1 MLSHE
6 SVDLYREDGFLFA
19 DPLTEKETDILREQ
33 ADREFL
39 RDSPGRMLEKD
50 GFTVRGVHGS
60 HVVNSTF
67 ARLVRHPK
75 IVTPA
80 MRLLGGP
87 VYVHQFKI
95 NAKKA
100 LAGDVWP
107 WHQDYIFWNRG
118 DGMRRP
124 DVVNV
129 AVLLDE
135 ATDLNGPLLFLP
147 GSHKCGSLEAA
158 RRPTTEGGDEAWRS
172 DISADLAYAIDAP
185 LLAKLTEHTEVTAV
199 KGPPGSMIFFDPL
212 LVHASGAN
220 MAPYDR
226 RMILVTYNRV
236 DNRLGE
242 VPSPRPDFL
251 AARDNT
257 PVRPLDPGADL
268 FAGSSA

>member
-1 MLSHE
+1 MLSYE
-6 SVDLYREDGFLFA
+6 SIDLYREDGFLFA
-19 DPLTEKETDILREQ
+19 DPLTEKETDLLREQ

-80 MRLLGGP
+80 TQLLGGP

-100 LAGDVWP
+100 LTGDVWP

-135 ATDLNGPLLFLP
+135 ATDLNGPLLVLP
-147 GSHKCGSLEAA
+147 GSHKCGSLEVA
-158 RRPTTEGGDEAWRS
+158 RRTTVCGDGAWRS
-172 DISADLAYAIDAP
+172 DISADLDYAIDAP
-185 LLAKLTEHTEVTAV
+185 LLSKLTETTKVTAI
-199 KGPPGSMIFFDPL
+199 KGPPGSILLFDPL
-212 LVHASGAN
+212 LVHASGVN

-236 DNRLGE
+236 DNPLGE

-268 FAGSSA
+268 LA